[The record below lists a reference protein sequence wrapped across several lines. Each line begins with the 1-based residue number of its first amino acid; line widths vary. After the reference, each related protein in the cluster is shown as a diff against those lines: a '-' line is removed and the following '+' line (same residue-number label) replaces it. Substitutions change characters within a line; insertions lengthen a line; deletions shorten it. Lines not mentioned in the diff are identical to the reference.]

1 MSALRRSLQNVEY
14 ETSVRRRKSR
24 RPRGKRRNTIAGTDQ
39 KELEAVIGYCTVQSY
54 TGDITESKRVQTIIS
69 SCRSI
74 YFFSSLS
81 DSNKDSDDV
90 VSSSTTVVTNE
101 KRSNLDL
108 LKDWGRMRIKQFKN
122 MESSSSASVKLR
134 DKGKIGLARRK
145 WDKEEPVH
153 SSSGNWSAS
162 SESGQSTSTSHI
174 PRYVL

>member
-14 ETSVRRRKSR
+14 ETSVRRRKSK

-39 KELEAVIGYCTVQSY
+39 KELEAVIGYSI
-54 TGDITESKRVQTIIS
+54 TGFNRNVEPLNNVFIFI
-69 SCRSI
+69 
-74 YFFSSLS
+74 FSSLS
-81 DSNKDSDDV
+81 DSNKDSDDI
-90 VSSSTTVVTNE
+90 VSSSTTVVVTE

-108 LKDWGRMRIKQFKN
+108 LKDWGRMRFKQLKN
-122 MESSSSASVKLR
+122 TEPASSAAVKLR
-134 DKGKIGLARRK
+134 DKGRVGLARRK

-174 PRYVL
+174 PRYDKFIQYIIS